1 MLVPQ
6 LKIETSK
13 KNQHINS
20 NNILAGLQKNNCAK
34 KKLFSIQLYVIR
46 NSFKNIIN
54 CAKLAL
60 HYQLLFFIILYSVS

>member
-34 KKLFSIQLYVIR
+34 KNAIQHSITRHRHTYFIQKYKQL
-46 NSFKNIIN
+46 
-54 CAKLAL
+54 C
-60 HYQLLFFIILYSVS
+60 